1 MKIFNHLK
9 AGWGNT
15 ASIDLMDP
23 GRSGQFGD
31 FLDSLKKIV
40 KFIKLKL
47 KKCEQNVFFFINDQ
61 NNFTKLPNQKTN
73 FELRDVGVNIFSY
86 EYCLEKTVYTSQY
99 VNSDTDICAGVPD
112 NDNDG
117 MADGGKD
124 SCQGNNSG
132 QKKENILTRIN
143 NLNVQINNSDNII
156 F

>member
-1 MKIFNHLK
+1 M
-9 AGWGNT
+9 WT
-15 ASIDLMDP
+15 
-23 GRSGQFGD
+23 
-31 FLDSLKKIV
+31 
-40 KFIKLKL
+40 
-47 KKCEQNVFFFINDQ
+47 KCVFFINDQ

-156 F
+156 FWDFSKWWKFQFWTLEIIYIPLGSRLLNSGLV